1 MLIDDVKIKVK
12 AGNGG
17 KGAVT
22 FSKIKMTLGPTGGDG
37 GWGGNICF
45 EGVSDLSAL
54 NQFRYR
60 KELSAEDGKN
70 GKGRFNDGTD
80 GKDLFLKVPVGTVI
94 HNLSLK
100 QDSEIVSVGQRLLIA
115 EGGKGGRGNFKFRSS
130 INTTPKEFEEG
141 SLGQEY
147 ELRLELKMIADVGFV
162 GLPNVGKS
170 SLLNELTKAKS
181 KVANY
186 PFTTL
191 SPNLGV
197 YYGLILA
204 DIPGLI
210 EGASSGKGL
219 GVKFL
224 QHIERTRTLFHF
236 ISSESQ
242 DPLADYKTIRK
253 ELEVYNKELLLKPE
267 YVFLAKTDLLPEKD
281 IKKKVALLKKTG
293 KEVLAISII
302 DEKSLKLV
310 EALLREIIKQKQ
322 DADLFLRSR
331 R

>member
-1 MLIDDVKIKVK
+1 MLIDDVKIRVK
-12 AGNGG
+12 AGDGG
-17 KGAVT
+17 RGAVA
-22 FSKIKMTLGPTGGDG
+22 FSKIKMTLGPTGADG
-37 GWGGNICF
+37 GRGGNVYF

-54 NQFRYR
+54 NQFRYK
-60 KELSAEDGKN
+60 KELSAENGKN
-70 GKGRFNDGTD
+70 GKRGFNDGTD

-100 QDSEIVSVGQRLLIA
+100 QDSEIVSIGQRLLMA
-115 EGGKGGRGNFKFRSS
+115 KGGKGGRGNFKLRSS
-130 INTTPKEFEEG
+130 TNTTPEEFEEG

-197 YYGLILA
+197 YYELILA

-210 EGASSGKGL
+210 EGASLGKGL
-219 GVKFL
+219 GIKFL
-224 QHIERTRTLFHF
+224 RHIERTKTLFHF

-242 DPLADYKTIRK
+242 DPLGDYKIIRK

-267 YVFLAKTDLLPEKD
+267 YVFLTKTDLLPEKD
-281 IKKKVALLKKTG
+281 IKKKKALLKKTG

-302 DEKSLKLV
+302 DEKSLKFV
-310 EALLREIIKQKQ
+310 EGILRGIIRQKQ
-322 DADLFLRSR
+322 AH
-331 R
+331 

>member
-1 MLIDDVKIKVK
+1 MLIDDVKIRVK
-12 AGNGG
+12 AGSGG
-17 KGAVT
+17 KGAVA
-22 FSKIKMTLGPTGGDG
+22 FSKVKMTLGPTGADG
-37 GWGGNICF
+37 GQGGSVYF

-54 NQFRYR
+54 NQFRYK
-60 KELSAEDGKN
+60 KELLAENGKDGK
-70 GKGRFNDGTD
+70 GGFSDGIDGRS
-80 GKDLFLKVPVGTVI
+80 LFLKVPIGTVI

-100 QDSEIVSVGQRLLIA
+100 QDSEIVSIGQRLLIVK
-115 EGGKGGRGNFKFRSS
+115 GGKGGRGNFKFRSS
-130 INTTPKEFEEG
+130 TNTSPKEFEEG

-147 ELRLELKMIADVGFV
+147 QLRLELKMIADVGFV

-186 PFTTL
+186 HFTTL

-197 YYGLILA
+197 YYELVLA

-224 QHIERTRTLFHF
+224 RHIERTRILFHF

-242 DPLADYKTIRK
+242 DPLADYKIIRK
-253 ELEVYNKELLLKPE
+253 ELETYNKDLLLKPE
-267 YVFLAKTDLLPEKD
+267 CIFLTKSDLLSEED
-281 IKKKVALLKKTG
+281 IKKKTALLGKTG

-302 DEKSLKLV
+302 NEKSLKLV
-310 EALLREIIKQKQ
+310 EGVLREIIKQK
-322 DADLFLRSR
+322 SYKI
-331 R
+331 